1 LTSEAEASE
10 PIDTIIVGAGVSGLR
25 AASLLTKAGRSVR
38 VLEARDRV
46 GGRLASVSVDG
57 VAFDTGATWFWSNE
71 THIIDLVEYSEI
83 SVFGQH
89 LEGDALL
96 QTSDAITRASGNPI
110 DVPAGRFVE
119 GAVAVAHA
127 LADELPRD
135 VLRLGVHVRAISRT
149 AAGID
154 VNTST
159 GTEQCANV
167 VLAIP
172 PALVAHSISF
182 DPALP
187 DRVAAIA
194 AATPVWMGATTKVVL
209 VYNSAFW
216 RNDGLAGAA
225 MSYVGPMRE
234 LHDMSAPSGTP
245 GAMFGFAPAGGN
257 VTREAVLDQ
266 VVALFGEQAKAPRRV
281 VIKDWSV
288 EQHTSPPGAAG
299 MTNYQTYGHPVFE
312 ESMYDGRLHWASTET
327 SSRSPG
333 HIEGALVGGRRAANA
348 ILKQPSPRR

>member
-1 LTSEAEASE
+1 M
-10 PIDTIIVGAGVSGLR
+10 
-25 AASLLTKAGRSVR
+25 
-38 VLEARDRV
+38 
-46 GGRLASVSVDG
+46 DG
-57 VAFDTGATWFWSNE
+57 VAFDTGATWFWSSE
-71 THIIDLVEYSEI
+71 THITNLVESSEI

-96 QTSDAITRASGNPI
+96 QTPDSITRASGNPM
-110 DVPAGRFVE
+110 DVPSGRFVE

-127 LADELPRD
+127 LADELPPD
-135 VLRLGVHVRAISRT
+135 GVQLGVHVRAIRLT
-149 AAGID
+149 DAGID
-154 VNTST
+154 VSTST

-172 PALVAHSISF
+172 PALAAHSISF
-182 DPALP
+182 EPALP
-187 DRVAAIA
+187 ERTAAIA
-194 AATPVWMGATTKVVL
+194 NATPVWMGATTKVVL
-209 VYNSAFW
+209 VYDSAFW
-216 RNDGLAGAA
+216 RTDGLAGAA

-245 GAMFGFAPAGGN
+245 GAIFGFAPPGEN

-266 VVALFGEQAKAPRRV
+266 VEALFGEQARAPRAV

-327 SSRSPG
+327 SSSSPG

-348 ILKQPSPRR
+348 ILKLPSPRR